1 MEGKIEKKYPAG
13 FRLTTTEIKGR
24 RFKQMFFF
32 VTVEEKKFVNNQ
44 LSLNL
49 HCESQRPT
57 CTCSASR
64 AVTRR

>member
-13 FRLTTTEIKGR
+13 FKLTTTEIKGR

-44 LSLNL
+44 VFIVNL
-49 HCESQRPT
+49 KDLHVHVH
-57 CTCSASR
+57 
-64 AVTRR
+64 AVRLVL